1 MSESKASRRG
11 GSLGFV
17 VGLVIGIPATM
28 FALSNLESV
37 DVEFLGWEASVPLW
51 IVIIVALIAGAL
63 VGCAVLLAAQARRRR
78 GKKKAARTQ
87 AKADQERETQQAEAD
102 QGPESEAA
110 PSSDGSAAPESP
122 PAQLAPRPPGR
133 VGTDAG

>member
-1 MSESKASRRG
+1 MSGSKASRRG

-63 VGCAVLLAAQARRRR
+63 GGCAVLLAAQARRRR

-87 AKADQERETQQAEAD
+87 AKADQEREAQQAEVD
-102 QGPESEAA
+102 QGPATGAA
-110 PSSDGSAAPESP
+110 PSSDGSGAPESP
-122 PAQLAPRPPGR
+122 PTPVAPKPPGR